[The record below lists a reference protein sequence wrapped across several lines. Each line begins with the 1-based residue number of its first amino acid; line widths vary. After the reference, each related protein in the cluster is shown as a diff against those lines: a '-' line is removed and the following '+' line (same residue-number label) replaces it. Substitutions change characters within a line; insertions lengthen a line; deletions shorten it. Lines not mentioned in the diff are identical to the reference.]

1 MTIRTRL
8 PNAQDDYS
16 MDWGSQLIRSTDLN
30 FDLIYAQLL
39 QLQNV
44 IATGST
50 ASRPTSPANGFFYLD
65 TTLGIPIWALSTSGT
80 GWINAAGF
88 AV

>member
-1 MTIRTRL
+1 MVDPVVYTGMAPGGDGFRVSVLYPFAT
-8 PNAQDDYS
+8 
-16 MDWGSQLIRSTDLN
+16 
-30 FDLIYAQLL
+30 
-39 QLQNV
+39 
-44 IATGST
+44 ATGST
-50 ASRPTSPANGFFYLD
+50 ASRPTSPANGFLYLD